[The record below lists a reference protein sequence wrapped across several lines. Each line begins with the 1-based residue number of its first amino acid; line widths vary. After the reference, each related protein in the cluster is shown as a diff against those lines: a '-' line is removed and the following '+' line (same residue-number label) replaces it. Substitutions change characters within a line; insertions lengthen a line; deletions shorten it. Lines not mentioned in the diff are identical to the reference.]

1 MQKKVEIKLN
11 KITTIFFDVDG
22 VFTDGGLYFSENEV
36 IMTKFNVHDG
46 MGCMLLK
53 ETGVRL
59 IILTSRQSKAIIKR
73 FRELGINN
81 IFTNV
86 LNKKDFIKE
95 YTKSHNLKKMR
106 LL

>member
-1 MQKKVEIKLN
+1 MQKKVEIILN

-53 ETGVRL
+53 ETGVL
-59 IILTSRQSKAIIKR
+59 LDLSLMKDGKSGFATTVTSVTQSTTVWR
-73 FRELGINN
+73 FGDDNE
-81 IFTNV
+81 V
-86 LNKKDFIKE
+86 L
-95 YTKSHNLKKMR
+95 
-106 LL
+106 